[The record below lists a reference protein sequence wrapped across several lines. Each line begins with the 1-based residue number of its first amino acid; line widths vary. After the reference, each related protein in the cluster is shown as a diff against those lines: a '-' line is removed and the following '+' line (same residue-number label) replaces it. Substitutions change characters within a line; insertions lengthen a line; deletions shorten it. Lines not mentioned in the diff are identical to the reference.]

1 MKYVFLLS
9 AGAALAL
16 AACQQSETP
25 AAEATET
32 AAPATEPAAAAAAPA
47 SPAAFTAGQPPSKE
61 FMAGTWGE
69 GDACE
74 LPITFAADGTIT
86 DGPFDSWTIENGEL
100 VMGGE
105 VRLKVTVVDADT
117 MKSQPQGSSETNTL
131 KRCS

>member
-1 MKYVFLLS
+1 MKYVVLLS
-9 AGAALAL
+9 AGAVLAL
-16 AACQQSETP
+16 GACQQSEAP

-32 AAPATEPAAAAAAPA
+32 AAPAAEPAAATPA
-47 SPAAFTAGQPPSKE
+47 NPAAFTAGQPPSKE

-86 DGPFDSWTIENGEL
+86 DGPFDTWTIENGEL

-105 VRLKVTVVDADT
+105 ARLKVTVVDADT
-117 MKSQPQGSSETNTL
+117 MESQPQGSTETNIL
-131 KRCS
+131 KRCG